1 MRLTAASRGRQLSL
15 RLHLST
21 SLAPCEL
28 VSSGNPRALTPTP
41 GTHRLVAMPFLQVS
55 IDIGAR
61 NPEPYEDALFA
72 LGALSVTLLDAA
84 DDPVLEPAPGATPLW
99 PTIVVRA
106 VFAADADV
114 YEVRTG
120 LAAAPGLDPQLVA
133 GKAQLETLADRAW
146 EREWLKDFKPM
157 RFGQRLWVCPGG
169 QRPFTEGTAATSPS
183 EAAVDPPVI
192 LELDPGLAFGTG
204 THATTALCLEWL
216 DSGAANPQ
224 SAPSESTGWLE
235 DADVVDY
242 GCGSGILAIAALL
255 LGAKRATAMD
265 IDPQALLATGQNADR
280 NGVSERLHVTADR
293 QIGGVRVDVL
303 LANILAGPLIELAPL
318 LAQRVRTGGRLAL
331 SGLLV
336 EQADAV
342 TAAYQ
347 PWFDIGL
354 TGKRDGWGLLTGR
367 RRAHDDGRK

>member
-1 MRLTAASRGRQLSL
+1 
-15 RLHLST
+15 
-21 SLAPCEL
+21 
-28 VSSGNPRALTPTP
+28 
-41 GTHRLVAMPFLQVS
+41 MPFVQLS

-61 NPEPYEDALFA
+61 SPEPYEDALFA

-106 VFAADADV
+106 VFAADADANKL
-114 YEVRTG
+114 RTA
-120 LAAAPGLDPQLVA
+120 LAGTPGLDPLLVSQ
-133 GKAQLETLADRAW
+133 KAQFEAVADRAW
-146 EREWLKDFKPM
+146 EREWLKDFRPM

-169 QRPFTEGTAATSPS
+169 QRPDTQGTGAMSPDD
-183 EAAVDPPVI
+183 AVI

-216 DSGAANPQ
+216 DSGAATGQ
-224 SAPSESTGWLE
+224 SAPTESTGWLQ
-235 DADVVDY
+235 DAEVIDY

-265 IDPQALLATGQNADR
+265 IDPQALLATGQNAER
-280 NGVSERLHVTADR
+280 NSVSERLGVTADR
-293 QIGGVRVDVL
+293 QIDGVRADVL
-303 LANILAGPLIELAPL
+303 LANILAGPLVELAPL
-318 LAQRVRTGGRLAL
+318 LAQRVRIGGRLAL
-331 SGLLV
+331 SGLLA

-347 PWFDIGL
+347 PWFDIGM
-354 TGKRDGWGLLTGR
+354 TGTRDGWGLLTGR
-367 RRAHDDGRK
+367 RRAHDDVRK